1 MLLSKETYNRRNQN
15 QLKRNNMPQICKKW
29 DPDATERTMVVWQ
42 DIYLKRQG
50 EWGVNQS
57 KHRGRADNTIRAG
70 RMTTE
75 SVWVGSGLERGG
87 GSSRGRA
94 RQEDRDPVAWSESQK
109 LHQPCHQAGTHRTRD
124 LTCESGALLPGSR
137 GQRPGNLSKGQDR
150 AKHDKQDET
159 QNNTKPHKCKQNKSK
174 NNNQN

>member
-15 QLKRNNMPQICKKW
+15 QLKRNNMPRISKKW

-75 SVWVGSGLERGG
+75 PVWVGSGLERGG

-109 LHQPCHQAGTHRTRD
+109 LHQPCRQVGPEPETWLVKVER
-124 LTCESGALLPGSR
+124 CFQVVGVK
-137 GQRPGNLSKGQDR
+137 GQGIWVKGQDR
-150 AKHDKQDET
+150 VKHDKQDET
-159 QNNTKPHKCKQNKSK
+159 QDNTKPHKC
-174 NNNQN
+174 